1 MRRLAKVKILMKCHT
16 MLNLKIDFCSFDN
29 GFISFYEKIKIHAK
43 SEENPMAKDKPH
55 GVYQMT

>member
-29 GFISFYEKIKIHAK
+29 GFISFYEKIKNHAQ
-43 SEENPMAKDKPH
+43 SEVKPDGENNPIMGYTK
-55 GVYQMT
+55 